1 MATTGDSEKITINL
15 GFVDLGQ
22 IDLLVAEGFYGN
34 RSDFIRTAIRN
45 QLAAQGDHVKQAVAR
60 KTMVL
65 GLQRFGAADLRAA
78 RAQGRKLH
86 IRVLGLATFAD
97 DVTPALISGAVE
109 SIDVLGAVHASPSVK
124 AALARLPRLPP

>member
-1 MATTGDSEKITINL
+1 
-15 GFVDLGQ
+15 
-22 IDLLVAEGFYGN
+22 
-34 RSDFIRTAIRN
+34 
-45 QLAAQGDHVKQAVAR
+45 VAR